1 MLKPTDAWKWYFDPT
16 LQSLMLDL
24 GEEMVFRVAIE
35 KKHLIPDAFASG
47 SFSVVDAALFQKYWD
62 TADKLDLPTPRKAEL
77 ALNAVAARRFH
88 KPLLPKSW
96 FFSSQLSP
104 TTPKIGDLAKV
115 VTKGV
120 SALILLIENE
130 GNASLCMLAQEQ
142 PLVLS
147 EEKTMHFCEPIKVMN
162 DRLLILNNNFSQS
175 FSPLDTEA
183 PQPA

>member
-1 MLKPTDAWKWYFDPT
+1 MLKPTDAWKWYFDPR

-35 KKHLIPDAFASG
+35 KKYLIPDAFASS
-47 SFSVVDAALFQKYWD
+47 SFSVVDATLFRKYWD
-62 TADKLDLPTPRKAEL
+62 SADKLELPIPRKAEL

-104 TTPKIGDLAKV
+104 ATPKVGDLAKI
-115 VTKGV
+115 VTNGV
-120 SALILLIENE
+120 SATVLLIENE

-142 PLVLS
+142 SLILS
-147 EEKTMHFCEPIKVMN
+147 QEKTMHFCEPIKVMN
-162 DRLLILNNNFSQS
+162 DRLFIVSNSFSQHAVQKDAHAS
-175 FSPLDTEA
+175 QLA
-183 PQPA
+183 